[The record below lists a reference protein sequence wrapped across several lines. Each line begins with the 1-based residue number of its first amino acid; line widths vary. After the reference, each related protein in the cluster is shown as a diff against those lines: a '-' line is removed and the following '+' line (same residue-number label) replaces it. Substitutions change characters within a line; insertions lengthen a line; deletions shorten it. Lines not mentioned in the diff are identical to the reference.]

1 MKKIYYLILLIT
13 SIVLNACSESIVGEM
28 YYPSLTNQLLT
39 VNPKEITFSEFGES
53 KTLTISTVKTS
64 WEFVDYP
71 EWITITPNSGD
82 ASSTVTVTASQN
94 TSADVTRT
102 CVFYLQSTD
111 PNWEYKAYVSATQK
125 NADAFITPSPSSLSF
140 DAGSST
146 KSVSITSNVKWEVN
160 YNETWISVLQTKEG
174 FDVHV
179 EENTTGAARNAII
192 QINGGSISSP
202 LSVSQQ
208 ANGLSC
214 SVDNLEF
221 YQKGGTQ
228 NFTISSQTSWSAIVS
243 NDWINVSP
251 ATGVSGQSNISV
263 TVDVNPSSSERR
275 GYVYIQ
281 VGNTNIAQIS
291 IVQKGTYLTTDL
303 ASLSFNPQ
311 SESKSICVSSNVE
324 WTVSSSESWIN
335 LSDEKGN
342 GDCVITVSVE
352 ENPSDTQRSG
362 IVSINSID
370 GSISKNINI
379 VQSGVSISTD
389 VTRMH
394 FPYNGGKQN
403 LNLDVNT
410 AWTISSSDSW
420 LSFSSKSGD
429 SGIKNISVNASENS
443 EENDRSASFY
453 INASGYNKEVKV
465 SQDGKYFN
473 INNEALNVRAAA
485 NSISL
490 DVKTSEDWTAES
502 NVSWLTVSP
511 SSGSGDATVYIS
523 VAENNSTDSR
533 HGKVTFKPADG
544 RQIVVNITQSGKTI
558 TTSPSSVNLD
568 YTGST
573 QKVNVTADGAFSA
586 TTTTSWIKIS
596 NVTSSGFD
604 VSATETNETN
614 ETRYG
619 AITLSL
625 DGTSISKT
633 LQVTQS
639 KMPEEAN
646 YVDLGLPSGTKWRK
660 MNYGAETEDQL
671 GTACEWSQSVGS
683 VGRKPTM
690 DEVNELVDYCTWTY
704 EDNKNFDG
712 SSIGVATILY
722 TIKGPNGNSI
732 VLPVR
737 PWFGYGRDCYYW
749 INEMLNT
756 TNATYA
762 YYFYLWGG
770 TTFKISYKVATSTQD
785 SYIRPVLQ

>member
-13 SIVLNACSESIVGEM
+13 SIFLNACSDSIVEEI

-53 KTLTISTVKTS
+53 KTLTISTLKTP
-64 WEFVDYP
+64 WKFVDYP

-125 NADAFITPSPSSLSF
+125 NANAFITPSPSSLSF
-140 DAGSST
+140 DAGAST

-160 YNETWISVLQTKEG
+160 CNETWISVLQTKEG
-174 FDVHV
+174 FDVSV
-179 EENTTGAARNAII
+179 EENTTGAVRNAII
-192 QINGGSISSP
+192 QINGGSISST
-202 LSVSQQ
+202 LNVSQQ
-208 ANGLSC
+208 ANGVSC
-214 SVDNLEF
+214 SVNSLEF

-228 NFTISSQTSWSAIVS
+228 NFTISSQTSWSTKVS

-251 ATGVSGQSNISV
+251 ATGVSGQNNISV
-263 TVDVNPSSSERR
+263 AVDVNPASSERR

-291 IVQKGTYLTTDL
+291 IVQKGTYLTTDPT
-303 ASLSFNPQ
+303 SLSFNPQ
-311 SESKSICVSSNVE
+311 SESKSVCVSSNLE
-324 WTVSSSESWIN
+324 WNVSSSESWIN

-352 ENPSDTQRSG
+352 DNSSDIQRSG

-370 GSISKNINI
+370 GSISRNINV

-389 VTRMH
+389 VTQIH

-403 LNLDVNT
+403 LKLDVNT

-429 SGIKNISVNASENS
+429 YGVKNISVNASENS
-443 EENDRSASFY
+443 EENDRATSFY

-465 SQDGKYFN
+465 LQDGKYFY
-473 INNEALNVRAAA
+473 INNEALNVRATA

-490 DVKTSEDWTAES
+490 DVKTSEDWTTIS

-511 SSGSGDATVYIS
+511 SSGTGDATVNIS

-533 HGKVTFKPADG
+533 QGKVTFKPADG

-568 YTGST
+568 YTGTT
-573 QKVNVTADGAFSA
+573 QKVYVTADGKFSA

-596 NVTSSGFD
+596 NVTSSSFD
-604 VSATETNETN
+604 VSATDANETN
-614 ETRYG
+614 ESRYG
-619 AITLSL
+619 VITLSL
-625 DGTSISKT
+625 EGTSISKT

-646 YVDLGLPSGTKWRK
+646 YVDLGLPSGTKWCK
-660 MNYGAETEDQL
+660 MNYGAKTEDQL
-671 GTACEWSQSVGS
+671 GTECVWSQSVGS
-683 VGRKPTM
+683 VGRKPTR
-690 DEVNELVDYCTWTY
+690 DEVNELVNYCTWTC
-704 EDNKNFDG
+704 ESNENWDG
-712 SSIGVATILY
+712 WSTGVATILY
-722 TIKGPNGNSI
+722 TIKGPNGKSI

-737 PWFGYGRDCYYW
+737 PWVGYAKDCSYW
-749 INEMLNT
+749 INEMYNT
-756 TNATYA
+756 TDA
-762 YYFYLWGG
+762 YYFYHHGG
-770 TTFKISYKVATSTQD
+770 LTFKISYKGVNYTQNN
-785 SYIRPVLQ
+785 YIRPVLK